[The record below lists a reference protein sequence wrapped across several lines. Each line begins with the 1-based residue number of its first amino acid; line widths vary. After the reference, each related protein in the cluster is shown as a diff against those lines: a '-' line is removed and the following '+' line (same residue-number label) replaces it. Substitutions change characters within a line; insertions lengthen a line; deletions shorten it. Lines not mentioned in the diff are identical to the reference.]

1 MSKNP
6 EILRFIQNL
15 DCYKLQPHLTYFDY
29 INITN
34 QINENFMRMTR
45 NYSFNKMTHSSPIPR
60 YHLNTLNTNQTNSIW
75 SQYNLWQSQNEISS
89 EIEKIAD
96 SNNEELPA
104 LELLTNDPKVKVNI
118 ECNVE
123 KIADLIDIIEKNPY
137 ESNKNYN
144 IDVKSL
150 HAIKEELIAINN
162 MIGLENMKK
171 SILDQII
178 YFIQGLHIGGE
189 SDFKHTAI
197 FGPPGTGKTE
207 IAKLIGT
214 MYSKLGILKN
224 NVFKKVCRND
234 LIAGYLGQTA
244 IKTKKVIDS
253 CLGGVLFIDEVYSL
267 GNNTDSNNDSYSKEC
282 IDMICES
289 LSDHKDDLMV
299 IIAGYEEEINECFFS
314 MNKGLNS
321 RFIWR
326 FKMDEYSPKE
336 LMQIFKKKVIQ
347 NKWGFEN
354 EDVVHEKWF
363 EKRKD
368 DFLNYGRDMELLF
381 TYIKISHGRRIYGKS
396 EDLKRKLSI
405 EDIESGYKVFL
416 QNKKKSVKYIG
427 NHYI

>member
-6 EILRFIQNL
+6 EIQNFVQKL
-15 DCYKLQPHLTYFDY
+15 DCYKLQENLTYFDY

-45 NYSFNKMTHSSPIPR
+45 NYSFNKMAPPSPI
-60 YHLNTLNTNQTNSIW
+60 YHLNTLNANQTNSLW

-96 SNNEELPA
+96 LNSDDDILPP
-104 LELLTNDPKVKVNI
+104 LELLTNEPKIKVNI

-123 KIADLIDIIEKNPY
+123 KIADLIDIISKYPY
-137 ESNKNYN
+137 ETNKEYN

-150 HAIKEELIAINN
+150 HSIKDELIAINK

-267 GNNTDSNNDSYSKEC
+267 GHNDSINDSYSKEC
-282 IDMICES
+282 IDTICES

-314 MNKGLNS
+314 MNQGLNS

-347 NKWGFEN
+347 NKWEFEN
-354 EDVVHEKWF
+354 DYVVSEKWF

-381 TYIKISHGRRIYGKS
+381 TYIKITHGRRIYGKS
-396 EDLKRKLSI
+396 SELKRKLSI

-416 QNKKKSVKYIG
+416 QNKKKTIKYSG
-427 NHYI
+427 NLYI

>member
-6 EILRFIQNL
+6 EILKFVQKL
-15 DCYKLQPHLTYFDY
+15 DCYKLQPNLTYFDY

-34 QINENFMRMTR
+34 QINENFMRLNR
-45 NYSFNKMTHSSPIPR
+45 NYSYNKMTSVGAFPI
-60 YHLNTLNTNQTNSIW
+60 YHLNPLNTNQTNTIW
-75 SQYNLWQSQNEISS
+75 NQYNLWQSQNEISS
-89 EIEKIAD
+89 EIEKIAE
-96 SNNEELPA
+96 SNKDDVLLLENSNE
-104 LELLTNDPKVKVNI
+104 PKIKVVI

-123 KIADLIDIIEKNPY
+123 KIADLIEIITNYPY
-137 ESNKNYN
+137 ESTKEYN

-150 HAIKEELIAINN
+150 HSIKDELIAINN

-207 IAKLIGT
+207 IAKLIGN

-267 GNNTDSNNDSYSKEC
+267 GNNDSSNDSYSKEC
-282 IDMICES
+282 IDTICES

-299 IIAGYEEEINECFFS
+299 IIAGYEEEINSCFFS

-336 LMQIFKKKVIQ
+336 LMQIFKKKVVQ
-347 NKWGFEN
+347 NNWEFEN
-354 EDVVHEKWF
+354 DNVVQEKWF

-381 TYIKISHGRRIYGKS
+381 SYIKITHGRRIYGKPV
-396 EDLKRKLSI
+396 ELKRKLSA
-405 EDIESGYKVFL
+405 EDIENGYKVFL
-416 QNKKKSVKYIG
+416 QNKKKTTNYCRNLYI
-427 NHYI
+427 

>member
-6 EILRFIQNL
+6 EITKFVQKL
-15 DCYKLQPHLTYFDY
+15 DCYKLQPHLSYFDY

-34 QINENFMRMTR
+34 QINENFMRLTR
-45 NYSFNKMTHSSPIPR
+45 NYNFNNKISPAPIPI
-60 YHLNTLNTNQTNSIW
+60 YHLNALNTNQTNTIW
-75 SQYNLWQSQNEISS
+75 NQYNLWQSQNDFSS

-96 SNNEELPA
+96 QNKEDPLQLEMSNE
-104 LELLTNDPKVKVNI
+104 PKIKVNI
-118 ECNVE
+118 ECNIE

-137 ESNKNYN
+137 ENTKEYN
-144 IDVKSL
+144 IDIKSL
-150 HAIKEELIAINN
+150 HSIKEELIAINN

-178 YFIQGLHIGGE
+178 YFIQGLHIGSE

-207 IAKLIGT
+207 IAKLIGN

-244 IKTKKVIDS
+244 LKTKKVIDS

-267 GNNTDSNNDSYSKEC
+267 GNNDSNNDSYSKEC
-282 IDMICES
+282 IDTICES

-299 IIAGYEEEINECFFS
+299 IIAGYEEEINNCFFS

-336 LMQIFKKKVIQ
+336 LMQIFKKKVLQ
-347 NKWGFEN
+347 NKWEFEN
-354 EDVVHEKWF
+354 DNVVNEKWF

-368 DFLNYGRDMELLF
+368 DFVNYGRDMELLF
-381 TYIKISHGRRIYGKS
+381 SYIKIIHGRRIYGKPI
-396 EDLKRKLSI
+396 ELKRKLSV
-405 EDIESGYKVFL
+405 EDIENGYKIFL
-416 QNKKKSVKYIG
+416 QNKKKTINYCGNLYI
-427 NHYI
+427 